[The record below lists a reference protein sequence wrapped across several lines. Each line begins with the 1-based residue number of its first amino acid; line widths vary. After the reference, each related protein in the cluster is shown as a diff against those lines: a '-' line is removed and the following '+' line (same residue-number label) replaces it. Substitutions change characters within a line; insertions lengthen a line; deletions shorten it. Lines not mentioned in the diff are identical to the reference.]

1 MKNYYIMKLS
11 QFKFKLPD
19 SQLAQYPAPYRD
31 EARLMVVHRQS
42 GVIEHMLVKDIVNL
56 FQEGDLFI
64 FNDTATFPARLYG
77 RKEKTQA
84 EIEVFLLRELQQQNH
99 YWDVLVDPARKIRV
113 GNKLNFDED
122 PAIQAEVIDNT
133 TSRGRTFRFLTD
145 YSEEE
150 LTDKLYAIGHTPLP
164 HYIMRPLDED
174 LREEFKEA
182 FNLED
187 DVDIDAYVEAM
198 DKERYQSV
206 FAKKVG
212 AVAAPAACLHFS
224 KQLVKRMEIQGIEH
238 ECLTSHMSLGNF
250 KSVDV
255 EDLTKHKVDSEQISI
270 PQSLV
275 DAVTKAHANDRR
287 VCAVGT
293 EVMRALEHVVGTN
306 GQIKAYDGWTN
317 KFIYPPYDF
326 TVANAFFV
334 NFYMPIST
342 QQLMVSAFGGF
353 EIIKEAYE
361 VALKEGYRFGDYG
374 DAMLIID

>member
-1 MKNYYIMKLS
+1 MKLS

-31 EARLMVVHRQS
+31 EARLMVVHRKT
-42 GVIEHMLVKDIVNL
+42 GEIEQMLVKDLVNL
-56 FQEGDLFI
+56 FDEGDLFI
-64 FNDTATFPARLYG
+64 FNDTATFPARLYA

-84 EIEVFLLRELQQQNH
+84 EIEVFLLRELQHQQR

-145 YSEEE
+145 YGDDEFIQ
-150 LTDKLYAIGHTPLP
+150 KIYAIGHTPIP
-164 HYIMRPLDED
+164 YYIERPLAEEV
-174 LREEFKEA
+174 REQFKEDY
-182 FNLED
+182 NLDEET
-187 DVDIDAYVEAM
+187 DIDAYV
-198 DKERYQSV
+198 DKLDIDRYQSI
-206 FAKKVG
+206 FAKKIG

-224 KQLVKRMEIQGIEH
+224 KQLLKRMEIHGIEY

-250 KSVDV
+250 KTVDV
-255 EDLTKHKVDSEQISI
+255 EDLTKHKVESEQISI
-270 PQSLV
+270 TQPVV
-275 DAVTKAHANDRR
+275 DAIEKAHATGKRI
-287 VCAVGT
+287 CAVGT
-293 EVMRALEHVVGTN
+293 EVMRALEHVVGT
-306 GQIKAYDGWTN
+306 GGHIKAYDGWTN

-334 NFYMPIST
+334 NFYMPISS
-342 QQLMVSAFGGF
+342 QQLMVAAFGEF
-353 EIIKEAYE
+353 ENIKKAYDL
-361 VALKEGYRFGDYG
+361 ALKEGYKFGDYG

>member
-1 MKNYYIMKLS
+1 MKLS

-42 GVIEHMLVKDIVNL
+42 GKIEHMLVKDIINL
-56 FQEGDLFI
+56 FKEGDLFI

-84 EIEVFLLRELQQQNH
+84 EIEVFLLRELQQQQH

-133 TSRGRTFRFLTD
+133 TSRGRTFRFITD
-145 YSEEE
+145 YAEEE

-164 HYIMRPLDED
+164 HYIGRPLDDD
-174 LREEFKEA
+174 LREEFKKA
-182 FNLED
+182 FDLED
-187 DVDIDAYVEAM
+187 DADIDAYVEAM

-206 FAKKVG
+206 FATKIG

-224 KQLVKRMEIQGIEH
+224 KQLVKRMEIRGIEH
-238 ECLTSHMSLGNF
+238 ECLTSHMALGNF

-255 EDLTKHKVDSEQISI
+255 EDLTKHKVESEQIII
-270 PQSLV
+270 PQPLV
-275 DAVTKAHANDRR
+275 DAVAKAHAGGKR

-334 NFYMPIST
+334 NFYMPISS

-353 EIIKEAYE
+353 EVIKEAYN